1 MRKPHERD
9 IRKEILGQCFNYL
22 VGKGLENASVKNLC
36 EETGISSGS
45 IYYWFKNKEE
55 LVLDSTEYGLHEVTN
70 MLFDYVFAHIDDIKE
85 VISSFPDKLMVYK
98 RELRFIYQVTTS
110 NKYGDRM
117 RSVAD
122 KLDRV
127 YITYAQKLSE
137 SLNCNF
143 NELLPIVYLF
153 ISATLDYIVW
163 EDRAKVKCEM
173 QSIYSALK
181 NVSGMN

>member
-55 LVLDSTEYGLHEVTN
+55 LVLDSTEYGLHGVTN

-163 EDRAKVKCEM
+163 EDRTKVKCEM
-173 QSIYSALK
+173 QSIYSTLK
-181 NVSGMN
+181 TFRG